1 MSRGV
6 TVGIEW
12 SEKSSGLL
20 AIGDP
25 TRDRKEV
32 GKQLPQLS
40 SQHTVLQVVDL
51 RGYMVLLDF
60 VLLCSVHPI
69 FPLGGYKGGY
79 LQLRSVLVELITV
92 ISLHMDKFHS
102 ESLFVSPI
110 CS

>member
-20 AIGDP
+20 AIGDS

-51 RGYMVLLDF
+51 RGYMVLLGLF
-60 VLLCSVHPI
+60 CFAHPT
-69 FPLGGYKGGY
+69 FPLRGYKGGY
-79 LQLRSVLVELITV
+79 LQLHSVLVELIT
-92 ISLHMDKFHS
+92 L
-102 ESLFVSPI
+102 LL
-110 CS
+110 